1 MKHEAR
7 LVCIAAALALA
18 ATSTA
23 ALAAKPVSK
32 DRQAAVARIS
42 KNHKTF
48 RQPRSM
54 VDAARTELVRTDG
67 TAQVAVPE
75 ELWNE
80 ISVQTDAQGNVK
92 VHEADATGVAVVK
105 EGDAHE

>member
-42 KNHKTF
+42 KNHKSF

-54 VDAARTELVRTDG
+54 TDAARTELVRHDG
-67 TAQVAVPE
+67 TVQLAVPE

-80 ISVQTDAQGNVK
+80 LSVQADAQGNVK
-92 VHEADATGVAVVK
+92 VHEADATGVAVVQ
-105 EGDAHE
+105 EADANE